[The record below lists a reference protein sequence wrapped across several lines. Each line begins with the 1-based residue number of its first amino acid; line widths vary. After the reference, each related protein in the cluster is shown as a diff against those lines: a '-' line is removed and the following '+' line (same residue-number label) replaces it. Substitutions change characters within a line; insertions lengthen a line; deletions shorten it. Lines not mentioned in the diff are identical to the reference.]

1 MANTTILSQLQA
13 LKGRFDAA
21 SRDARKAVLAAA
33 TGESSDDPKL
43 LRAYHDALLFM
54 AAYPDDA
61 ETLQCVE
68 SELRRIAQCARAIAD
83 RSRAARRSLE
93 GSGIAGT
100 SSVTAFTLRIARW
113 LNDRLGDGVTI
124 DWSDDEAAARLET
137 ALPRL
142 TVSTERDGLRNDGY
156 DTQAWVGLARGGKG
170 HSDLA
175 WLLDRVEANFGGDAE
190 REAFYDSLDLPLRWQ
205 NDRFE
210 LSRTGARFPNRPIDY
225 QTDAL
230 IRGVDARQIIRQPVR
245 ETKPLSAAN
254 AKTVLDAA
262 RATLCVRL
270 RETDPVTY
278 ANLSEITLLE
288 LDRGIDVALIG
299 MTPDQRL
306 PIESYFGYVAAR
318 NRVPM
323 AYGGGWVL
331 GDRCE
336 IGVNIFDEYR
346 GGESAHLFS
355 TILRAYHQYYRVT
368 RFFVDP
374 YQFGAGNPE
383 AIASGA
389 FWFYHRLGF
398 RPVQP
403 AISRLADEEAGKI
416 SAYRSY
422 RSPPATLRRLAK
434 SNICLDVER
443 DDGIDVAPVAG
454 EFDLAKLGTVVT
466 GWIGDRFGGD
476 IRAARK
482 WAVARA
488 IRVTEFK
495 NLKSLAPA
503 EQVAFGDLAMLI
515 GPLSEIEQWSASDRR
530 SLGRLMQSKGGVR
543 ERDYARRVQ
552 SHPRFLPALASLAK
566 WHGALC
572 SGLKNSG
579 QFSADSQ

>member
-1 MANTTILSQLQA
+1 MANTTILSQLHA

-21 SRDARKAVLAAA
+21 SRDARKAILSTAGGASP
-33 TGESSDDPKL
+33 EDPKM

-61 ETLQCVE
+61 EVLQCVE
-68 SELRRIAQCARAIAD
+68 AELRRIGPCARMMAD
-83 RSRAARRSLE
+83 RGPAARRAFE

-124 DWSDDEAAARLET
+124 DWSDDEATARLEA

-142 TVSTERDGLRNDGY
+142 TISTERDGLRNDAF
-156 DTQAWVGLARGGKG
+156 DTQAWVGLARGAKSR
-170 HSDLA
+170 SDLA
-175 WLLDRVEANFGGDAE
+175 WLLDRVQAMIDGDAE
-190 REAFYDSLDLPLRWQ
+190 REALYDSLDLPLCWQ

-210 LSRTGARFPNRPIDY
+210 LSRTGARFPNRPLDY

-230 IRGVDARQIIRQPVR
+230 IRGVDAREIIRQPVR

-278 ANLSEITLLE
+278 ANLSEITLLR

-331 GDRCE
+331 GNRCE

-355 TILRAYHQYYRVT
+355 TILRAYHQHYHVT

-403 AISRLADEEAGKI
+403 VISRLADEEAAKI
-416 SAYRSY
+416 SADRSY
-422 RSPPATLRRLAK
+422 RSPPATLRRLSK
-434 SNICLDVER
+434 SNIYLDVEQ
-443 DDGIDVAPVAG
+443 DDGMGDGPVAG

-476 IRAARK
+476 LRAARR

-495 NLKSLAPA
+495 NLKSLSPA
-503 EQVAFGDLAMLI
+503 EQVAFGDYAMLI
-515 GPLSEIEQWSASDRR
+515 GPLSEIEQWSASERR
-530 SLGRLMQSKGGVR
+530 DLGRLMESKGGVR

-552 SHPRFLPALASLAK
+552 AHPRFLPALASLAK
-566 WHGALC
+566 
-572 SGLKNSG
+572 
-579 QFSADSQ
+579 